1 MGRVLLPQLQ
11 ARGWAITAPSSR
23 DLDITDERAVEDTL
37 EAAQPEVILH
47 LAAYTNVAQAEHERE
62 RCWAVNVNATRQLA
76 RASNHFH
83 GAPNVSNYPTA
94 RFIHFSTDYVFD
106 GEHGQ
111 YRESDTPNPSNY
123 YGLTKTVGE
132 EAALNAHAALIVR
145 TSFKDSVW
153 PYPVAFDD
161 QFTSADY
168 TDVIALEMLTL
179 LLNLSDVS
187 DNVLHIATER
197 KSIFDLA
204 RRRNP
209 QVQPGSRLTA
219 RVHIPKDVSLDTS
232 RWQTIKHRL
241 HISH

>member
-23 DLDITDERAVEDTL
+23 ELDITDERAVEDAL
-37 EAAQPEVILH
+37 EMVQPEVILH
-47 LAAYTNVAQAEHERE
+47 LAAYTNVAQAEHDRE
-62 RCWAVNVNATRQLA
+62 RCWAVNVNGTRHLA

-83 GAPNVSNYPTA
+83 APPNNSNYPTA
-94 RFIHFSTDYVFD
+94 RFVHFSTDYVFD
-106 GEHGQ
+106 GERGR
-111 YRESDTPNPSNY
+111 YRESDAPNPSNY
-123 YGLTKTVGE
+123 YSLTKTIGE
-132 EAALNAHAALIVR
+132 EAALNARASLIVR
-145 TSFKDSVW
+145 TSFKDPVW

>member
-1 MGRVLLPQLQ
+1 M
-11 ARGWAITAPSSR
+11 
-23 DLDITDERAVEDTL
+23 
-37 EAAQPEVILH
+37 
-47 LAAYTNVAQAEHERE
+47 
-62 RCWAVNVNATRQLA
+62 
-76 RASNHFH
+76 
-83 GAPNVSNYPTA
+83 
-94 RFIHFSTDYVFD
+94 
-106 GEHGQ
+106 
-111 YRESDTPNPSNY
+111 
-123 YGLTKTVGE
+123 
-132 EAALNAHAALIVR
+132 
-145 TSFKDSVW
+145 
-153 PYPVAFDD
+153 AFDD